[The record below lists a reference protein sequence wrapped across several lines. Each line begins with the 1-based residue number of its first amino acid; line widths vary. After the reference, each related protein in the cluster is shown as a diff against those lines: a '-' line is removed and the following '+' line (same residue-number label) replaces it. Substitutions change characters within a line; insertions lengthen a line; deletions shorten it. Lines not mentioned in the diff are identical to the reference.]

1 MRLNIEKVHS
11 KEQEVV
17 AIKEQIAEMQ
27 KALSDSHLAIYDEK
41 NYYMQLM
48 REHNLLTNQEGNDK
62 RKMNELST
70 LKEEISDA
78 GSISQQENSARFVNY
93 RDCRPSAKLKAAGKK
108 SNDKNGVNGNPKPN
122 QTQQNIMTNT
132 LIKEK
137 MNKDN
142 SLSITAA

>member
-1 MRLNIEKVHS
+1 MRLNIDKVHS

-62 RKMNELST
+62 RKMNELT
-70 LKEEISDA
+70 NMATEISD
-78 GSISQQENSARFVNY
+78 GSISQ
-93 RDCRPSAKLKAAGKK
+93 
-108 SNDKNGVNGNPKPN
+108 
-122 QTQQNIMTNT
+122 
-132 LIKEK
+132 
-137 MNKDN
+137 
-142 SLSITAA
+142 